1 MLGQV
6 SPGADG
12 FATDLFLSHNWGT
25 LEDGVTD
32 NHERVG
38 RINAALRRRGWRT
51 WFDEQGKNKGYNQGE
66 MQRAMAEGIEAT
78 QLVRRRRRASPVARN
93 IPGAASH
100 PKILCAGRADRRRDA
115 HGARGARAGAARAG
129 RTRYVRAAHA
139 WHAHARAARAQ
150 HAQHAFCFYNA
161 SCSCLLLRWQ

>member
-1 MLGQV
+1 MPSRTVLVQV

-78 QLVRRRRRASPVARN
+78 QLVRRRRRSARR
-93 IPGAASH
+93 PPRRPSAA
-100 PKILCAGRADRRRDA
+100 PLPRR
-115 HGARGARAGAARAG
+115 
-129 RTRYVRAAHA
+129 
-139 WHAHARAARAQ
+139 
-150 HAQHAFCFYNA
+150 
-161 SCSCLLLRWQ
+161 